1 MKLILKY
8 IFKYKKLLL
17 LNIFSFILIIIGELS
32 IPYIVGRYI
41 VKHQN
46 NQPPFQTIFLYLC
59 MLVCMIICGNLIVNF
74 CISKISSLIFK
85 DLSTDLFKKIQTF
98 SFLEIQ
104 KLGVS
109 AIVSRSTYNIYQIIN
124 FVTTFYKTFIVTPIV
139 LVSCFV
145 IIFKIKATLSY
156 GILFIIPC
164 FIIILILII
173 KKNYLLSVQQHTK
186 LEEMNYKIRSGITGT
201 KIIRTLNQE
210 TNEENKFEKINSNF
224 RDLAIKLFTSI
235 LSIEPFFYLLLNL
248 SIIITNFIAS
258 DIIFYKQINVGDL
271 YICIVYNIH
280 ILSSILNFLLL
291 FMMFPKTLI
300 ALQKIQYLFNIEP
313 SIKNSLTNPEKLETI
328 KKIEFKNVFYQYPN
342 ANKLTLK
349 NINFQ
354 AKESEIISFVGKTG
368 SGKTTLLNLIPR
380 LIDPIKGTIEING
393 IDIKK
398 YDVKTMRNKI
408 GFVSQK
414 NILFKGTIYSNL
426 LFSKETA
433 DSEEMLEKAKIAQS
447 YEFIQNKSNKLKDQ
461 VSELGSN
468 LSGGQKQR
476 LSLTRVLLKQPDV
489 YIFDD
494 SFSALDYETELAIRK
509 KFFEIKEKAIV
520 IIVAQRLTSVLNAD
534 KIIVLDEGQIVSM
547 GKHKELINTCPFY
560 QKIAISQKI
569 KEAV

>member
-17 LNIFSFILIIIGELS
+17 LNISSFILIIIGELS

-41 VKHQN
+41 VKNQN
-46 NQPPFQTIFLYLC
+46 NQTPFQTIFLCLC

-124 FVTTFYKTFIVTPIV
+124 FITTFYKTFIVTPIV
-139 LVSCFV
+139 LISCFI
-145 IIFKIKATLSY
+145 IIFKIKAALSY

-186 LEEMNYKIRSGITGT
+186 LEEINYKIRSGITGT

-210 TNEENKFEKINSNF
+210 QNEENKFEKINSNF
-224 RDLAIKLFTSI
+224 RDLIIKLFTSI
-235 LSIEPFFYLLLNL
+235 LSIEPLFYLLLNL
-248 SIIITNFIAS
+248 SVIITNFIAS
-258 DIIFYKQINVGDL
+258 DIIFDKQINVGDL
-271 YICIVYNIH
+271 YICIVYNVH

-300 ALQKIQYLFNIEP
+300 ALQKIQYLFNIKP
-313 SIKNSLTNPEKLETI
+313 SINDSLANPEKLETI

-349 NINFQ
+349 NINFK
-354 AKESEIISFVGKTG
+354 AKESEIIAFVGKTG

-380 LIDPIKGTIEING
+380 LLDPIKGNIEING

-398 YDVKTMRNKI
+398 YDVKIIRNKI

-447 YEFIQNKSNKLKDQ
+447 YEFIQNKSDKLKDQ

-494 SFSALDYETELAIRK
+494 SFSALDYETELAIRQ
-509 KFFEIKEKAIV
+509 KFFEVKGKSIV
-520 IIVAQRLTSVLNAD
+520 IIVAQRLTSILNAD

-547 GKHKELINTCPFY
+547 GKHKELINTCPSY

>member
-17 LNIFSFILIIIGELS
+17 LNISSFILIIIGELS
-32 IPYIVGRYI
+32 IPYIVGRYV
-41 VKHQN
+41 VKNQN
-46 NQPPFQTIFLYLC
+46 NQTPFQTIFLCLC

-124 FVTTFYKTFIVTPIV
+124 FITTFYKTFIVTPIV
-139 LVSCFV
+139 LISCFV
-145 IIFKIKATLSY
+145 IIFKIKAALSY

-186 LEEMNYKIRSGITGT
+186 LEEINYKIRSGITGT

-210 TNEENKFEKINSNF
+210 KNEENKFEKINSNF
-224 RDLAIKLFTSI
+224 RDLIIKLFTSI

-258 DIIFYKQINVGDL
+258 DIIFDKQINVGDL
-271 YICIVYNIH
+271 YICIVYNVH

-300 ALQKIQYLFNIEP
+300 ALQKIQYLFDIKP
-313 SIKNSLTNPEKLETI
+313 SINDSLANPEKLETI

-342 ANKLTLK
+342 TNKLTLK

-354 AKESEIISFVGKTG
+354 AKESEIIAFVGKTG

-380 LIDPIKGTIEING
+380 LLDPIKGNIEING
-393 IDIKK
+393 IDVKK
-398 YDVKTMRNKI
+398 YDVKMIRNKI

-447 YEFIQNKSNKLKDQ
+447 YEFIQNKSDKLKDQ

-509 KFFEIKEKAIV
+509 KFFEVKGKAIV
-520 IIVAQRLTSVLNAD
+520 IIVAQRLTSILNAD

-547 GKHKELINTCPFY
+547 GKHKELINTCPSY

>member
-17 LNIFSFILIIIGELS
+17 LNISSFILIIIGELS
-32 IPYIVGRYI
+32 IPYIVGRYV
-41 VKHQN
+41 VKNQN
-46 NQPPFQTIFLYLC
+46 NQTPFQTIFLCLC

-124 FVTTFYKTFIVTPIV
+124 FITTFYKTFIVTPIV
-139 LVSCFV
+139 LISCFV
-145 IIFKIKATLSY
+145 IIFKIKAALSY

-186 LEEMNYKIRSGITGT
+186 LEEINYKIRSGITGT

-210 TNEENKFEKINSNF
+210 KNEENKFEKINSNF
-224 RDLAIKLFTSI
+224 RDLIIKLFTSI

-258 DIIFYKQINVGDL
+258 DIIFDKQINVGDL
-271 YICIVYNIH
+271 YICIVYNVH

-300 ALQKIQYLFNIEP
+300 ALQKIQYLFNIKP
-313 SIKNSLTNPEKLETI
+313 SINDSLANPEKLETI

-342 ANKLTLK
+342 TNKLTLK

-354 AKESEIISFVGKTG
+354 AKESEIIAFVGKTG

-380 LIDPIKGTIEING
+380 LLDPIKGNIEING
-393 IDIKK
+393 IDVKK
-398 YDVKTMRNKI
+398 YDVKMIRNKI

-447 YEFIQNKSNKLKDQ
+447 YEFIQNKSDKLKDQ

-509 KFFEIKEKAIV
+509 KFFEVKGKAIV
-520 IIVAQRLTSVLNAD
+520 IIVAQRLTSILNAD

-547 GKHKELINTCPFY
+547 GKHKELINTCPSY